1 VPQAEVTVSLDH
13 RMTARRAAFALCD
26 FRKLSRRR
34 PAAALPGFVFEV
46 EREHFD
52 DEDDADEDVAP
63 GP

>member
-1 VPQAEVTVSLDH
+1 
-13 RMTARRAAFALCD
+13 MTARRAASALCD

-46 EREHFD
+46 EREHYD

-63 GP
+63 GR